1 MQYRVFAYVVGV
13 QSGTVLVGGG
23 GGGVIIGAVKSFEEL
38 DPPPHPYKIIAINK
52 LIFLIALFNNPF

>member
-1 MQYRVFAYVVGV
+1 V
-13 QSGTVLVGGG
+13 QSGTVFVGGG

-38 DPPPHPYKIIAINK
+38 DPPPQPYKIIAINK